1 MVSRVLFIVCF
12 FYFQFAFSQESKQD
26 YLSKNK
32 FDLNKLPEFP
42 QAGIKIIGF
51 GAYHGSAKTDEAE
64 LLLLQAVLKNNNVRF
79 YFPETDYSIA
89 YYFNEYLQNGD
100 EKLLKDLIITYGTRV
115 PQERSVEAFKK
126 WKNLKV
132 INDRLPTDKKIKVLG
147 ADPIVTYK
155 YTCRHLLLLA
165 DAEANQ
171 WKKLSELKGMVEK
184 DTANYSPYKESYS
197 KKMLREFVVDYEL
210 NTKSYERFI
219 KNQKQFDY
227 LIGTIK
233 ASFEE
238 LSREES
244 IYANYIA
251 LSKMYNYDEGVK
263 FFRYGFAHLMKIRE
277 EDHFASFFTQL
288 IENGVYKKEEIVSV
302 LGYLTKSRVL
312 WDDVFDKQGN
322 YKKSTTKGGFGIG
335 DYSKE
340 YFKGIG
346 ELKKQK
352 ISDLTLFRLNQPE
365 NPYQQRGCSD
375 LIEVIMTPKPKN
387 QIDYSKK
394 STAGFIDYA
403 ILLSH
408 SKANTSVFKLSE
420 E

>member
-1 MVSRVLFIVCF
+1 MVFRVLFIVCF
-12 FYFQFAFSQESKQD
+12 FNLQFAFSQESKQD

-32 FDLNKLPEFP
+32 FDLNRLSEFP
-42 QAGIKIIGF
+42 QSGIKIIGF
-51 GAYHGSAKTDEAE
+51 GAYHGSAKTEEAE
-64 LLLLQAVLKNNNVRF
+64 LLLLQAVLKNNDVRF

-100 EKLLKDLIITYGTRV
+100 EKLLKDLVITYGTRV

-126 WKNLKV
+126 WKSLKS
-132 INDRLPTDKKIKVLG
+132 INDKLPADKKIKVLG

-171 WKKLSELKGMVEK
+171 WKKLSELKEMVEK

-197 KKMLREFVVDYEL
+197 KKMLREFVADYESGSK
-210 NTKSYERFI
+210 NYERFI

-233 ASFEE
+233 ASFGEF
-238 LSREES
+238 SREES
-244 IYANYIA
+244 IYTNYIA
-251 LSKMYNYDEGVK
+251 LSSMYNFDKGVH

-277 EDHFASFFTQL
+277 ENHFASFFTQL
-288 IENGVYKKEEIVSV
+288 IENKVYKKEEIVSV
-302 LGYLTKSRVL
+302 LGYLTQSRVI
-312 WDDVFDKQGN
+312 WDDVYDKQGN

-340 YFKGIG
+340 YFKGID

-365 NPYQQRGCSD
+365 SPYQQKGCSD
-375 LIEVIMTPKPKN
+375 LMEVITIPKPKHL
-387 QIDYSKK
+387 IDYSKK
-394 STAGFIDYA
+394 STADFIDYA

-408 SKANTSVFKLSE
+408 SKANTSIYKLSE

>member
-1 MVSRVLFIVCF
+1 MFRVVFIVCF
-12 FYFQFAFSQESKQD
+12 FFLQSAFSQESKQE
-26 YLSKNK
+26 YLSRNK
-32 FDLNKLPEFP
+32 FDLNKLSEFP
-42 QAGIKIIGF
+42 QSDIKIIGF
-51 GAYHGSAKTDEAE
+51 GAYHGSAKTEEAE

-89 YYFNEYLQNGD
+89 HYFNEYLQNGD
-100 EKLLKDLIITYGTRV
+100 EKLLKDLVITYGTRV
-115 PQERSVEAFKK
+115 PQERAVEVFKK
-126 WKNLKV
+126 WKNLKA
-132 INDRLPTDKKIKVLG
+132 INDKLPADKKIKVLG

-171 WKKLSELKGMVEK
+171 WKKLSELKEMVEK

-197 KKMLREFVVDYEL
+197 KKMLREFVADYES
-210 NTKSYERFI
+210 NTKSYERFV

-227 LIGTIK
+227 LIATIK

-238 LSREES
+238 FSREQS
-244 IYANYIA
+244 IYTNYIA
-251 LSKMYNYDEGVK
+251 LSKMYNFNEGVK

-277 EDHFASFFTQL
+277 EEHFASFFTQL
-288 IENGVYKKEEIVSV
+288 IENKVYKKEEIVSV
-302 LGYLTKSRVL
+302 LGYLTKSRVI
-312 WDDVFDKQGN
+312 WDDVYDKQGN

-340 YFKGIG
+340 YFKGID

-365 NPYQQRGCSD
+365 SPYWQNGCSD
-375 LIEVIMTPKPKN
+375 LMEVIVKPISKHTIN
-387 QIDYSKK
+387 YSRK
-394 STAGFIDYA
+394 STAAFIDYA

-408 SKANTSVFKLSE
+408 SKANTSIYKLSE

>member
-1 MVSRVLFIVCF
+1 MFRVVFIVCF
-12 FYFQFAFSQESKQD
+12 FFLQSAFSQESKQE
-26 YLSKNK
+26 YLSRNK
-32 FDLNKLPEFP
+32 FDLNKLSEFP
-42 QAGIKIIGF
+42 QSDIKIIGF
-51 GAYHGSAKTDEAE
+51 GAYHGSAKTEEAE

-89 YYFNEYLQNGD
+89 HYFNEYLQNGD
-100 EKLLKDLIITYGTRV
+100 EKLLKDLVITYGTRV
-115 PQERSVEAFKK
+115 PQERAVEVFKK
-126 WKNLKV
+126 WKNLKA
-132 INDRLPTDKKIKVLG
+132 INDKLPADKKIKVLG

-171 WKKLSELKGMVEK
+171 WKKLSELKEMVEK

-197 KKMLREFVVDYEL
+197 KKMLREFVADYES
-210 NTKSYERFI
+210 NTKSYERFV

-227 LIGTIK
+227 LIATIK

-238 LSREES
+238 FSREQS
-244 IYANYIA
+244 IYTNYIA
-251 LSKMYNYDEGVK
+251 LSKMYNFNEGVK

-277 EDHFASFFTQL
+277 EEHFASFFTQL
-288 IENGVYKKEEIVSV
+288 IENKVYKKEEIVSV
-302 LGYLTKSRVL
+302 LGYLTKSRVI
-312 WDDVFDKQGN
+312 WDDVYDKQGN

-340 YFKGIG
+340 YFKGID

-365 NPYQQRGCSD
+365 SPYWQNGCSD
-375 LIEVIMTPKPKN
+375 LMEVIVKP
-387 QIDYSKK
+387 ISKHTINYNRK
-394 STAGFIDYA
+394 STAAFIDYA

-408 SKANTSVFKLSE
+408 SKANTSIYKLSE

>member
-1 MVSRVLFIVCF
+1 MVSRAVFVVCLF
-12 FYFQFAFSQESKQD
+12 YLQFSFSQEKQE
-26 YLSKNK
+26 YLSVNK

-42 QAGIKIIGF
+42 QSEMKIIGF
-51 GAYHGSAKTDEAE
+51 GAYHGSAKTEEAE
-64 LLLLQAVLKNNNVRF
+64 LLLLQAVLKNNDVRF

-100 EKLLKDLIITYGTRV
+100 EKLLKDLVQTYGTRV
-115 PQERSVEAFKK
+115 PQERSVEVFMK
-126 WKNLKV
+126 WKKLKA
-132 INDRLPTDKKIKVLG
+132 INDNLPPNKKIKVLG

-165 DAEANQ
+165 EAEPNQ

-197 KKMLREFVVDYEL
+197 KKMLREFVADYEADTQ
-210 NTKSYERFI
+210 NYRRFI

-227 LIGTIK
+227 LVATIK
-233 ASFEE
+233 TSFGES
-238 LSREES
+238 SREES
-244 IYANYIA
+244 IYNNYIA
-251 LSKMYNYDEGVK
+251 LSKIYNYDEGVK

-277 EDHFASFFTQL
+277 EEHFASFFTQL
-288 IENGVYKKEEIVSV
+288 IENGLYKKEEIVSV

-340 YFKGIG
+340 YFKGIDK
-346 ELKKQK
+346 LKKQQV
-352 ISDLTLFRLNQPE
+352 SDLNLFRLNQPDS
-365 NPYQQRGCSD
+365 PYRQKGCSD
-375 LIEVIMTPKPKN
+375 LIEVITKPKPKHV
-387 QIDYSKK
+387 IDYSKK
-394 STAGFIDYA
+394 STADFIDYA
-403 ILLSH
+403 VLLSH
-408 SKANTSVFKLSE
+408 SKANTSLYKLSE